1 MAKVKIKNRSHNDQ
15 AVAFQPLS
23 QSSPFRVVQALVE
36 VKSNCYVTVPI
47 QVVKHPVL
55 LISISSHL
63 FSVPAARA
71 WRSCPGIKVEMERG
85 RPDRHLEGLRCLVL
99 LTEID
104 TYFSND
110 SGLFFTADLYSPW
123 LALPHIQPTV

>member
-47 QVVKHPVL
+47 QVVKTSYAFNFHIKPNVF
-55 LISISSHL
+55 SS
-63 FSVPAARA
+63 SRA
-71 WRSCPGIKVEMERG
+71 
-85 RPDRHLEGLRCLVL
+85 CLAKL
-99 LTEID
+99 
-104 TYFSND
+104 SRN
-110 SGLFFTADLYSPW
+110 
-123 LALPHIQPTV
+123 